1 MKSQSNGMV
10 NQSLQ
15 ANDTAAAPNGDR
27 SLAILAVPSRHRP
40 PIETLFALDARLA
53 GIVRAT
59 REPMVGQMRLTWWHE
74 ALTKLDGAPAPAEPL
89 LRDVQQ
95 HLLPAG
101 VSGARLAGMIDGWE
115 ELIVAD
121 ALGTETL
128 DRHAGARGAGL
139 FAAAGMVLGADSPL
153 LVPAGRGWALAD
165 LAGHLSA
172 PTAAGLAADAA
183 RRELSHAFSAPW
195 PAKLRPIGVLSLI
208 ARLDATPG
216 SAIAKA
222 LKVGRFRITG
232 R

>member
-10 NQSLQ
+10 NKDPRAAGPQ
-15 ANDTAAAPNGDR
+15 AATDGRALALLVAAAPAR
-27 SLAILAVPSRHRP
+27 A
-40 PIETLFALDARLA
+40 PIQALFALDSRLA

-89 LRDVQQ
+89 LRDVQH

-121 ALGTETL
+121 ALGAETL

-139 FAAAGMVLGADSPL
+139 FAAAGMVLGGDSPL
-153 LVPAGRGWALAD
+153 LAPAGRGWALAD
-165 LAGHLSA
+165 LAAHLSA
-172 PTAAGLAADAA
+172 PAAAGLAADAA
-183 RRELSHAFSAPW
+183 QRELSQAFSVPW

-216 SAIAKA
+216 SALAKA

>member
-40 PIETLFALDARLA
+40 AIETLFALDARLA

-121 ALGTETL
+121 ALGAETL
-128 DRHAGARGAGL
+128 DRHAG
-139 FAAAGMVLGADSPL
+139 
-153 LVPAGRGWALAD
+153 PAGPGCSPRREWY
-165 LAGHLSA
+165 SA
-172 PTAAGLAADAA
+172 PTRRCSCRRGGAGRSPISPGICPRRRRPGWPRTPHDASCRMLFQHLGQQSCA
-183 RRELSHAFSAPW
+183 RS
-195 PAKLRPIGVLSLI
+195 VY
-208 ARLDATPG
+208 
-216 SAIAKA
+216 
-222 LKVGRFRITG
+222 
-232 R
+232 

>member
-15 ANDTAAAPNGDR
+15 TNDTAAAPNGDR

-40 PIETLFALDARLA
+40 AIETLFALDARLA

-121 ALGTETL
+121 ALGAETL

-216 SAIAKA
+216 SALAKA